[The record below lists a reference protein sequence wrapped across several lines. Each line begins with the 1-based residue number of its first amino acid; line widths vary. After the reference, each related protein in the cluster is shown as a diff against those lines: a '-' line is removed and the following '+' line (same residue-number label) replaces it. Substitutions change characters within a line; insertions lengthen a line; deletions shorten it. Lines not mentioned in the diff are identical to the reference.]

1 MRLSPRGVDH
11 LRAWEGVR
19 YKPYKDVAGL
29 LTIGVG
35 HLLTKSELASGELNI
50 NGRQVQYEAGP
61 LSDESV
67 NALLRQ
73 DLVLSES
80 AVNSLVKVP
89 LTQGQFDALVSFV
102 FNIGSSAFRKSTLL
116 RELNLGRYD
125 AVPEQLRL
133 WRRAGGK
140 VVRGLQNRREAE
152 VALWLTQDVGQSEPS
167 EEREAEAPEPVA
179 KQSWLQS
186 LLARWRA

>member
-19 YKPYKDVAGL
+19 YRPYKDVAGL

-35 HLLTKSELASGELNI
+35 HLLTKSELLSGELNI
-50 NGRQVQYEAGP
+50 GGKLVPYGTDP

-67 NALLRQ
+67 NDLLRQ
-73 DLVLSES
+73 DIVRSES
-80 AVNSLVKVP
+80 AVASLVKVP

-102 FNIGSSAFRKSTLL
+102 FNIGPGAFRKSTLL
-116 RELNLGRYD
+116 RELNLGHYD
-125 AVPEQLRL
+125 AVPGQLRL
-133 WRRAGGK
+133 WRRAGGE

-152 VALWLTQDVGQSEPS
+152 VALWLAQDVEPS
-167 EEREAEAPEPVA
+167 ENPEEQKPAEMVA
-179 KQSWLQS
+179 KQSWLQT